1 MPDLFKDEN
10 ELRELWSQP
19 NTRKKLIEQLGEA
32 GFTMDHLE
40 EMKKLVEA
48 PKSDLFDVLS
58 YIAYDTPTLTRQARS
73 ELAAQNMISDF
84 EPNEQDFIR
93 FVLDQYVKEGEKELD
108 LEKLPTLLEI
118 KYKSVH
124 DAIPLFG
131 GQPERIR
138 DVFVE
143 FQQHLY
149 AV

>member
-1 MPDLFKDEN
+1 MVEVSFSCTIAPLSKID
-10 ELRELWSQP
+10 WSCHGIGNHAP
-19 NTRKKLIEQLGEA
+19 NLPRHGHQDGR
-32 GFTMDHLE
+32 
-40 EMKKLVEA
+40 
-48 PKSDLFDVLS
+48 
-58 YIAYDTPTLTRQARS
+58 TRQARS

-124 DAIPLFG
+124 DAIPLLA